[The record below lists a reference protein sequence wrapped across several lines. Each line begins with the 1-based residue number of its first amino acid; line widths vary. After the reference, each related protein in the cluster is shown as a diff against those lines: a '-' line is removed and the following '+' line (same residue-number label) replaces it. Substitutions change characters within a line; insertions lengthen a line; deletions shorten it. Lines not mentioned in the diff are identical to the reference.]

1 MQERVR
7 KLLVSRWL
15 LAAFCILAVPHGA
28 TAGSSVVN
36 VRYGVYP
43 DKTRVVLDLDAAAA
57 YQVEPQTQPDRIAID
72 LKDCAADLDSTVAA
86 AGRGLVKS
94 IHAEAGGPD
103 GSRLVFDLS
112 APAHLIAAQFLP
124 AADGAP
130 PRIFLDLQA
139 GFAGPKPAAA
149 EAAAPVPQATANVAP
164 VPSKP
169 VPDAADADAAVSPA
183 PADEPPPLIPPAK
196 PSLPGP
202 EADTGSVSLAAMA
215 IPATL
220 APPKPADQ
228 GGHRIPVIVL
238 DPGHGGKDPG
248 ANGPDGTLEK
258 NVTLQMAK
266 DLKRVLEST
275 GRYRVVL
282 TREDDTFLALR
293 ARIDVAR
300 AAGADLFISLHADHN
315 DDASLRGASVYTLS
329 DTASDVEAAAVAAR
343 ENKDGLITGVDLTN
357 QSPMVTS
364 ILVDLAQ
371 RETRNLSDRF
381 AGMLTDTLA
390 EGTATLPE
398 SHRFAGFVV
407 LKALDVPS
415 ALVELGYLSNEDDES
430 ALVSSRHRERMAKA
444 MREAIDRFFTW
455 QRSVRS
461 S

>member
-1 MQERVR
+1 
-7 KLLVSRWL
+7 
-15 LAAFCILAVPHGA
+15 
-28 TAGSSVVN
+28 GSSVVN

-57 YQVEPQTQPDRIAID
+57 YQGELQTQPDRIAID
-72 LKDCAADLDSTVAA
+72 LKDCAAELDSAA
-86 AGRGLVKS
+86 ASAGRGLVKS
-94 IHAEAGGPD
+94 IHAETEGP
-103 GSRLVFDLS
+103 GASRLVLDLS
-112 APAHLIAAQFLP
+112 APAHLIGAQFLP

-130 PRIFLDLQA
+130 PRIFVDLQP
-139 GFAGPKPAAA
+139 GFAEPKPAAA
-149 EAAAPVPQATANVAP
+149 EAAAPVPQPATADTAP

-169 VPDAADADAAVSPA
+169 SPDAADADAAPA
-183 PADEPPPLIPPAK
+183 AAAEPPPPFPPAK
-196 PSLPGP
+196 PPLPGP

>member
-1 MQERVR
+1 MSAGLSFCPAAALSPGFRDAQSANKPTITIAGLFDNGLASPVRRETVKRRNVIYNNILQDVSVVFMQERVR

-169 VPDAADADAAVSPA
+169 VPD
-183 PADEPPPLIPPAK
+183 
-196 PSLPGP
+196 
-202 EADTGSVSLAAMA
+202 
-215 IPATL
+215 
-220 APPKPADQ
+220 
-228 GGHRIPVIVL
+228 
-238 DPGHGGKDPG
+238 
-248 ANGPDGTLEK
+248 
-258 NVTLQMAK
+258 
-266 DLKRVLEST
+266 
-275 GRYRVVL
+275 
-282 TREDDTFLALR
+282 
-293 ARIDVAR
+293 
-300 AAGADLFISLHADHN
+300 
-315 DDASLRGASVYTLS
+315 
-329 DTASDVEAAAVAAR
+329 
-343 ENKDGLITGVDLTN
+343 
-357 QSPMVTS
+357 
-364 ILVDLAQ
+364 
-371 RETRNLSDRF
+371 
-381 AGMLTDTLA
+381 
-390 EGTATLPE
+390 
-398 SHRFAGFVV
+398 
-407 LKALDVPS
+407 
-415 ALVELGYLSNEDDES
+415 
-430 ALVSSRHRERMAKA
+430 
-444 MREAIDRFFTW
+444 
-455 QRSVRS
+455 
-461 S
+461 

>member
-1 MQERVR
+1 MQESSG
-7 KLLVSRWL
+7 KLLASRWL
-15 LAAFCILAVPHGA
+15 LAALCILAMPHAA
-28 TAGSSVVN
+28 TAGSHVVN

-43 DKTRVVLDLDAAAA
+43 DKTRVVLDLDAATA
-57 YQVEPQTQPDRIAID
+57 YEIEPQTQPDRLAID
-72 LKDCAADLDSTVAA
+72 LKDCADSAATTANVA
-86 AGRGLVKS
+86 RGLVKS
-94 IHAEAGGPD
+94 IHAEIGGPAT
-103 GSRLVFDLS
+103 SRLVLELS
-112 APAHLIAAQFLP
+112 APAHLSGAQFLP

-130 PRIFLDLQA
+130 PRIFVDLQP
-139 GFAGPKPAAA
+139 GFAEPK
-149 EAAAPVPQATANVAP
+149 T
-164 VPSKP
+164 
-169 VPDAADADAAVSPA
+169 DADAATLPTA
-183 PADEPPPLIPPAK
+183 ADEARQPIPPAQ
-196 PSLPGP
+196 PSLPKP
-202 EADTGSVSLAAMA
+202 EAERGTVALVAMA
-215 IPATL
+215 MPSLRPQPNSTD
-220 APPKPADQ
+220 P
-228 GGHRIPVIVL
+228 GSHRIPVIVL

-258 NVTLQMAK
+258 NITLQMAK
-266 DLKRVLEST
+266 DLRRVLEST

-282 TREDDTFLALR
+282 TREDDTFLPLR
-293 ARIDVAR
+293 SRIDVAR

-343 ENKDGLITGVDLTN
+343 ENKDGLINGVDLTN

-390 EGTATLPE
+390 ERTETLPE

-444 MREAIDRFFTW
+444 MLEAIDRFFAW

>member
-1 MQERVR
+1 MQANLD
-7 KLLVSRWL
+7 KLLISRWL
-15 LAAFCILAVPHGA
+15 LAALCILAVPHAA
-28 TAGSSVVN
+28 TAGSTVVN

-72 LKDCAADLDSTVAA
+72 LKDCAADLDAA
-86 AGRGLVKS
+86 AASAGRGLVKS
-94 IHAEAGGPD
+94 IHAEAGGP
-103 GSRLVFDLS
+103 GASRLVFDLA
-112 APAHLIAAQFLP
+112 APGHLIGAQFLP
-124 AADGAP
+124 AVDGAP
-130 PRIFLDLQA
+130 PRIFVDLQP
-139 GFAGPKPAAA
+139 GFVEPAVPVPPPAAA
-149 EAAAPVPQATANVAP
+149 GIAP

-169 VPDAADADAAVSPA
+169 SPDAADADAAASPA
-183 PADEPPPLIPPAK
+183 AADEPPHLIPPAK
-196 PSLPGP
+196 PSLPKP
-202 EADTGSVSLAAMA
+202 EAETASLSLVAMA
-215 IPATL
+215 MPSTL
-220 APPKPADQ
+220 ARPKPTDQ
-228 GGHRIPVIVL
+228 GGRRLPVIVL

-258 NVTLQMAK
+258 NITLQMAK
-266 DLKRVLEST
+266 DLTRVIEST

-315 DDASLRGASVYTLS
+315 GDASLRGASVYTLS

-371 RETRNLSDRF
+371 RETKNLSDRF

-390 EGTATLPE
+390 ERTETLPE

-444 MREAIDRFFTW
+444 MVEAIDRFFAW